1 MRILLVTPFRLR
13 YANVLQYVQRFRL
26 GLSVVHAA
34 IQYKRFAYLPT
45 YRFQRVKAGH
55 GVLHYHG
62 NFLAAYFRPFPFR
75 FELGQIHSFKK
86 YLALIYGAVF
96 VK

>member
-34 IQYKRFAYLPT
+34 IQYKGFAYLVF
-45 YRFQRVKAGH
+45 RGVK
-55 GVLHYHG
+55 
-62 NFLAAYFRPFPFR
+62 
-75 FELGQIHSFKK
+75 
-86 YLALIYGAVF
+86 
-96 VK
+96 